1 VRDGWDGWRMCVYVC
16 ASKVRAEQREKER
29 KRLAEE
35 DWVTEEL
42 GVREET
48 EKTNMINICF

>member
-1 VRDGWDGWRMCVYVC
+1 MDGGCVYCVC